1 MAEVGDASETKV
13 ACMNSVTSFD
23 LAGRVPIV
31 LAATGHRVIP
41 KQDEEALCRAVNSE
55 LNLIAKSNPHSP
67 CILISALAE
76 GADRLVASCA
86 LSLGWQLC
94 AVLPLTQ
101 DDYETDFHDDESVA
115 EFRELLKRSTLVK
128 VLDAKH
134 HLRPGCYHELGLWL
148 SQQAQVLIALWDGEQ
163 AKGPGGTAEVI
174 QHFREGVALAQP
186 ILPDSGPVIHIQ
198 TRQTLLQQASAD
210 FEVGRV
216 RMLPASPGGLPSDG
230 EANRWRVVLSR
241 IDKFN
246 KDSIDAQRVDGQL
259 TATWGLPFP
268 QWASTHL
275 AGSKVELAR
284 HLFLSADALSISA
297 QKERDRMFMGLLGF
311 SAVAILLSQVYS
323 SLFSIATLLACAVG
337 LIGVGACWYWAAS
350 QRNLEGRYL
359 DYRALAEAC
368 RVQYFWKIVGIGE
381 CASVHFLREQRDEL
395 EWIRQAIQ
403 TSEIGDEEAKDAPLL
418 DRLMFVRTAWIDD
431 QLKYFGGANGRIGK
445 AALNHLND
453 VKWSQR
459 SRLLFVLGMT
469 LTLMTAIF
477 HVFFADT
484 TVPLH
489 DWAQRSM
496 IVGYSIL
503 FASSGLVKVYQE
515 TRAFAEHA
523 KLYQRMD
530 LALQLTRSRL
540 DAALACGD
548 LERAVEIVRSLGI
561 EALAENGNWLL
572 MHRERPVLVQG
583 IG

>member
-1 MAEVGDASETKV
+1 
-13 ACMNSVTSFD
+13 MNSVISFD

-41 KQDEEALCRAVNSE
+41 KQDEEALCKAVNGE

-76 GADRLVASCA
+76 GADRLVANCA
-86 LSLGWQLC
+86 LNLGWQLC
-94 AVLPLTQ
+94 TVLPLTQ
-101 DDYETDFHDDESVA
+101 DDYETDFREDASVV
-115 EFRELLKRSTLVK
+115 EFRELLTRSTWVK
-128 VLDAKH
+128 MIDPKH
-134 HLRPGCYHELGLWL
+134 HLRPACYHELGLWL

-174 QHFREGVALAQP
+174 QNFREGVALDQP
-186 ILPDSGPVIHIQ
+186 ILPDAGPVIHVQ
-198 TRQTLLQQASAD
+198 TRQTLLQQTRAD
-210 FEVGRV
+210 IEVGRV

-230 EANRWRVVLSR
+230 EANRWRVILSR

-246 KDSIDAQRVDGQL
+246 KNSIDARRVHDQL
-259 TATWGLPFP
+259 TATWGLPLP
-268 QWASTHL
+268 QWSPTDL
-275 AGSKVELAR
+275 AASKVELAR
-284 HLFLSADALSISA
+284 NLFLCADALSLSA
-297 QKERDRMFMGLLGF
+297 QRERDRMFMGLLGF
-311 SAVAILLSQVYS
+311 SAIAILLSQVYS
-323 SLFSIATLLACAVG
+323 SLFSISTLLVCAVG
-337 LIGVGACWYWAAS
+337 LIGVGACWYWVAS

-368 RVQYFWKIVGIGE
+368 RVQYFWKLVGIGE
-381 CASVHFLREQRDEL
+381 CASVYFLREQRDEL

-403 TSEIGDEEAKDAPLL
+403 TSEIGNEIAKDAPLME
-418 DRLMFVRTAWIDD
+418 RLMFVRTAWIDD
-431 QLKYFGGANGRIGK
+431 QLKYFGGGNGRIGK
-445 AALNHLND
+445 AALDHLND

-469 LTLMTAIF
+469 LTLTTAIF
-477 HVFFADT
+477 HMFFADT
-484 TVPLH
+484 SIPLH
-489 DWAQRSM
+489 DWTLRSM
-496 IVGYSIL
+496 IVGYCIL

-540 DAALACGD
+540 DVALACGD

-561 EALAENGNWLL
+561 ESLAENGNWLL

>member
-1 MAEVGDASETKV
+1 
-13 ACMNSVTSFD
+13 
-23 LAGRVPIV
+23 
-31 LAATGHRVIP
+31 
-41 KQDEEALCRAVNSE
+41 
-55 LNLIAKSNPHSP
+55 
-67 CILISALAE
+67 
-76 GADRLVASCA
+76 
-86 LSLGWQLC
+86 
-94 AVLPLTQ
+94 
-101 DDYETDFHDDESVA
+101 
-115 EFRELLKRSTLVK
+115 
-128 VLDAKH
+128 
-134 HLRPGCYHELGLWL
+134 
-148 SQQAQVLIALWDGEQ
+148 
-163 AKGPGGTAEVI
+163 
-174 QHFREGVALAQP
+174 
-186 ILPDSGPVIHIQ
+186 
-198 TRQTLLQQASAD
+198 
-210 FEVGRV
+210 
-216 RMLPASPGGLPSDG
+216 MLPASPGGLPSDG

-246 KDSIDAQRVDGQL
+246 KDSIDAQRVEGQL
-259 TATWGLPFP
+259 TATWGLPLP

-284 HLFLSADALSISA
+284 NLFLSADALSISA
-297 QKERDRMFMGLLGF
+297 QRERDRMFMGLLGF
-311 SAVAILLSQVYS
+311 SAVAMLLSQVYS
-323 SLFSIATLLACAVG
+323 GLFSISTLLACAVG
-337 LIGVGACWYWAAS
+337 LIGVGACWYWVSS

-359 DYRALAEAC
+359 DYRALAEGC
-368 RVQYFWKIVGIGE
+368 RVQYFWKYVGISE

-403 TSEIGDEEAKDAPLL
+403 TSEIGDEEAKDATLL
-418 DRLMFVRTAWIDD
+418 YRLMFV
-431 QLKYFGGANGRIGK
+431 
-445 AALNHLND
+445 
-453 VKWSQR
+453 
-459 SRLLFVLGMT
+459 GMT

>member
-1 MAEVGDASETKV
+1 
-13 ACMNSVTSFD
+13 MNSAISFD

-31 LAATGHRVIP
+31 LAATGHRAIP
-41 KQDEEALCRAVNSE
+41 KQDEEALCKAVNGE

-76 GADRLVASCA
+76 GADRLVANCA
-86 LSLGWQLC
+86 LNLGWQVC

-101 DDYETDFHDDESVA
+101 GDYETDFHDDESVA
-115 EFRELLKRSTLVK
+115 EFRELLARSTCVK
-128 VLDAKH
+128 VIDKKH
-134 HLRPGCYHELGLWL
+134 HLRPACYLELGLWL

-163 AKGPGGTAEVI
+163 AQGPGGTAEVI
-174 QHFREGVALAQP
+174 KTFREGVALVQP
-186 ILPDSGPVIHIQ
+186 ILPDAGPVIHIQ
-198 TRQTLLQQASAD
+198 TR
-210 FEVGRV
+210 
-216 RMLPASPGGLPSDG
+216 RMLNQQVDEAIEIGKVRLLPACPGGLPSDV
-230 EANRWRVVLSR
+230 EVNRWRAVLSR
-241 IDKFN
+241 IDQFN
-246 KDSIDAQRVDGQL
+246 QDNIGAQRSDGQL
-259 TATWGLPFP
+259 TATWGLQLPP
-268 QWASTHL
+268 CAKNHL
-275 AGSKVELAR
+275 ATSKVELAR
-284 HLFLSADALSISA
+284 NLFFSADALSITA
-297 QKERDRMFMGLLGF
+297 QHERDRMFMGLLGF
-311 SAVAILLSQVYS
+311 SAIAILLSQVYS
-323 SLFSIATLLACAVG
+323 SLFSISFLLACAVG
-337 LIGVGACWYWAAS
+337 LIAVGTCWYSVAS

-368 RVQYFWKIVGIGE
+368 RVQYFWKLIGIE
-381 CASVHFLREQRDEL
+381 DCASVHFLREQRDEL

-403 TSEIGDEEAKDAPLL
+403 TSEIGNDEIKDIPLM

-431 QLKYFGGANGRIGK
+431 QLKYFSGVSGRIGK
-445 AALNHLND
+445 AELNHLND

-459 SRLLFVLGMT
+459 SRLLFLLGMT

-477 HVFFADT
+477 HMFFADT
-484 TVPLH
+484 NIPLH
-489 DWAQRSM
+489 DWALRSM
-496 IVGYSIL
+496 IVGYCLL

-548 LERAVEIVRSLGI
+548 LERAVAIVRSLGI

>member
-1 MAEVGDASETKV
+1 
-13 ACMNSVTSFD
+13 
-23 LAGRVPIV
+23 
-31 LAATGHRVIP
+31 
-41 KQDEEALCRAVNSE
+41 
-55 LNLIAKSNPHSP
+55 
-67 CILISALAE
+67 
-76 GADRLVASCA
+76 
-86 LSLGWQLC
+86 
-94 AVLPLTQ
+94 
-101 DDYETDFHDDESVA
+101 
-115 EFRELLKRSTLVK
+115 
-128 VLDAKH
+128 
-134 HLRPGCYHELGLWL
+134 
-148 SQQAQVLIALWDGEQ
+148 
-163 AKGPGGTAEVI
+163 
-174 QHFREGVALAQP
+174 
-186 ILPDSGPVIHIQ
+186 
-198 TRQTLLQQASAD
+198 
-210 FEVGRV
+210 
-216 RMLPASPGGLPSDG
+216 MLPASPGGLPSDG

-246 KDSIDAQRVDGQL
+246 KDSIDAQRAEGQL
-259 TATWGLPFP
+259 TATWGLPLP

-275 AGSKVELAR
+275 ARSKVELAR
-284 HLFLSADALSISA
+284 NLFLSADALSISA
-297 QKERDRMFMGLLGF
+297 QRERDRMFMGLLGF
-311 SAVAILLSQVYS
+311 SAVAMLLSQVYS
-323 SLFSIATLLACAVG
+323 GLFSISTLLAFAVG
-337 LIGVGACWYWAAS
+337 LIGVGACWYWVSS

-359 DYRALAEAC
+359 DYRALAEGC
-368 RVQYFWKIVGIGE
+368 RVQYFWKYVGISE

-403 TSEIGDEEAKDAPLL
+403 TSEIGDEEAKDATLL

-431 QLKYFGGANGRIGK
+431 QLKYFGGANGRIGQ

-453 VKWSQR
+453 VKWSQL

-469 LTLMTAIF
+469 VTLVTAIF
-477 HVFFADT
+477 HMFFVDT
-484 TVPLH
+484 NIPLH
-489 DWAQRSM
+489 DWALRSM
-496 IVGYSIL
+496 IVGYCTL

>member
-1 MAEVGDASETKV
+1 MAKVGNTSKTKV
-13 ACMNSVTSFD
+13 ACMNPVISLD

-31 LAATGHRVIP
+31 LAATGHRAIP
-41 KQDEEALCRAVNSE
+41 KQDEVALCKAVNGE

-76 GADRLVASCA
+76 GADRLVANCA
-86 LSLGWQLC
+86 LKLGWQIC
-94 AVLPLTQ
+94 AVLPLSQ
-101 DDYETDFHDDESVA
+101 EEYEADFHDDESIA
-115 EFRELLKRSTLVK
+115 QFRELLARSTWVK
-128 VLDAKH
+128 VIDAKH
-134 HLRPGCYHELGLWL
+134 HLRPTCYHELGLWL

-174 QHFREGVALAQP
+174 RYFREGVALAQP
-186 ILPDSGPVIHIQ
+186 ILPDAGPVIHIQ
-198 TRQTLLQQASAD
+198 TRQSLPQTSAGI
-210 FEVGRV
+210 EVGSV
-216 RMLPASPGGLPSDG
+216 RTLPASPGGLPSDG

-246 KDSIDAQRVDGQL
+246 KDSIEAQRVDGQL
-259 TATWGLPFP
+259 TATWGLPLP
-268 QWASTHL
+268 QWEPTKL
-275 AGSKVELAR
+275 AGSKIELAR
-284 HLFLSADALSISA
+284 NLFLSADALSIAA
-297 QKERDRMFMGLLGF
+297 QRERDRMFMGLLSF
-311 SAVAILLSQVYS
+311 SAAAILLSQVYS
-323 SLFSIATLLACAVG
+323 SLFSISILLACAVG
-337 LIGVGACWYWAAS
+337 LIGVGACWYWVAS

-368 RVQYFWKIVGIGE
+368 RVQYFWKLVGIRE
-381 CASVHFLREQRDEL
+381 CASVNFLREQRDEL

-403 TSEIGDEEAKDAPLL
+403 TSEIGDDEATDVPLI

-431 QLKYFGGANGRIGK
+431 QLKYFGGANGRLGK
-445 AALNHLND
+445 AAINRMND
-453 VKWSQR
+453 VKWSRR
-459 SRLLFVLGMT
+459 SRLLFLLGMT
-469 LTLMTAIF
+469 LTLITASF
-477 HVFFADT
+477 HMFIADT
-484 TVPLH
+484 NIPLH
-489 DWAQRSM
+489 DWALRSM
-496 IVGYSIL
+496 MVGYCIL

-540 DAALACGD
+540 DAALNCGD